1 MRLLLNKKYPLAF
14 VSYLWKLM
22 KKEILKELN
31 SKETLSELNSKSLE
45 KFSNEFGFN
54 YLNAIE
60 FAFNHPK
67 ISETDDYRLVAFS
80 NYAKYHD
87 LSCSK
92 IIDILTYGTRTIK
105 GVSIIKD
112 KFNEVN
118 ENEFNEKNELLYE
131 GWLHGN

>member
-1 MRLLLNKKYPLAF
+1 MHLILSKKYDLAF
-14 VSYLWKLM
+14 VSYLWKLV
-22 KKEILKELN
+22 KLRSLNNLDAEKLKAF
-31 SKETLSELNSKSLE
+31 SE
-45 KFSNEFGFN
+45 EFGFN

-60 FAFNHPK
+60 FAFNN
-67 ISETDDYRLVAFS
+67 SRVSDTEEYRLVSFS

-118 ENEFNEKNELLYE
+118 ENIEIIYE
-131 GWLHGN
+131 GWLHGY

>member
-1 MRLLLNKKYPLAF
+1 MRLVLNKKYELAF
-14 VSYLWKLM
+14 VSYLWKLI
-22 KKEILKELN
+22 KKEV
-31 SKETLSELNSKSLE
+31 LSELDSKSLE

-67 ISETDDYRLVAFS
+67 FSETDEYKLVAFC

-118 ENEFNEKNELLYE
+118 EKIELLYE
-131 GWLHGN
+131 GWLHGY

>member
-1 MRLLLNKKYPLAF
+1 MRLVLNKKYELAF
-14 VSYLWKLM
+14 VSYLWKLI
-22 KKEILKELN
+22 KKEV
-31 SKETLSELNSKSLE
+31 LSELDSRSLE

-54 YLNAIE
+54 YLIARE
-60 FAFNHPK
+60 FAFNIPK
-67 ISETDDYRLVAFS
+67 LSETEEYKLVAFS
-80 NYAKYHD
+80 NYATYPD

-118 ENEFNEKNELLYE
+118 ENIEIIYE
-131 GWLHGN
+131 GWLHGY

>member
-1 MRLLLNKKYPLAF
+1 MRLVLNKKYELAF
-14 VSYLWKLM
+14 VSYLWKLI
-22 KKEILKELN
+22 KKEV
-31 SKETLSELNSKSLE
+31 LSELDSKSLE

-60 FAFNHPK
+60 FAFNNPK
-67 ISETDDYRLVAFS
+67 LSETEEYKLVAFS

-105 GVSIIKD
+105 GISVVKD

-118 ENEFNEKNELLYE
+118 ENIEIIYE
-131 GWLHGN
+131 GWLHGY

>member
-1 MRLLLNKKYPLAF
+1 MRLVLNKKYELAF
-14 VSYLWKLM
+14 VSYLWKLI
-22 KKEILKELN
+22 KKEV
-31 SKETLSELNSKSLE
+31 LSELNSESLE

-60 FAFNHPK
+60 FVFNQPK
-67 ISETDDYRLVAFS
+67 ISETDEYRLVAFS

-118 ENEFNEKNELLYE
+118 EKVELLYE